1 MIVDMVA
8 TISNTRNELI
18 YLFLIFF
25 GKKFLELPKNILIP
39 NDKRRLN
46 L

>member
-1 MIVDMVA
+1 VNIIA
-8 TISNTRNELI
+8 AINNTRNELI
-18 YLFLIFF
+18 YIFSVF
-25 GKKFLELPKNILIP
+25 SGKKFLELLKNIPIP

>member
-1 MIVDMVA
+1 VNIIA
-8 TISNTRNELI
+8 AINNTRNELI
-18 YLFLIFF
+18 NLFLIFF
-25 GKKFLELPKNILIP
+25 DKKFLELPKDIFIP

>member
-1 MIVDMVA
+1 VNIIA
-8 TISNTRNELI
+8 AINNTRNEFI

-25 GKKFLELPKNILIP
+25 GKKFLELLKDIPIP

>member
-1 MIVDMVA
+1 VDIIA
-8 TISNTRNELI
+8 AINSTRNESI
-18 YLFLIFF
+18 YISLIFF
-25 GKKFLELPKNILIP
+25 GKKFLKLLKNILIP